1 MKQKIK
7 AALKL
12 LLAFLVSLCRK
23 TKETL
28 KAAHQYAVFQ
38 CLRFAYNTR
47 AESTGASKFVMLGVG
62 VVISVM
68 MLPPVADTILGI
80 NTTSWTFTGAS
91 AAKTMM
97 YLIPFIYITS
107 VVIYIVKSAIS

>member
-1 MKQKIK
+1 MNEKIEAIK
-7 AALKL
+7 RFLM
-12 LLAFLVSLCRK
+12 AFLLNLK
-23 TKETL
+23 TLL
-28 KAAHQYAVFQ
+28 KAAHEYAVFQ
-38 CLRFAYNTR
+38 CLKFAYNTR
-47 AESTGASKFVMLGVG
+47 AENTGASKFVMLGVG

-80 NTTSWTFTGAS
+80 NTSSWTFTGAN